1 MLKKVP
7 GVIDKPLLNY
17 LYKIQNLAIFFKHKK
32 FPGNNRI
39 AVIIRYYQEV
49 HKFPFVYMLFY
60 FCFILVLFLFYSVVF
75 RFYSVVFRF
84 YSVLFRFYSIEFRFY
99 SVLFRFYSIEFRFYY
114 FVSIIYPFILAL
126 FTTISAQHKFCSV
139 YLEAATASTLDA
151 F

>member
-99 SVLFRFYSIEFRFYY
+99 Y

>member
-60 FCFILVLFLFYSVVF
+60 FCFIFVLFLFYSVVF
-75 RFYSVVFRF
+75 RFYSVV
-84 YSVLFRFYSIEFRFY
+84 FRFY

>member
-49 HKFPFVYMLFY
+49 HKFPFVYMVFY

-75 RFYSVVFRF
+75 RFYSVV
-84 YSVLFRFYSIEFRFY
+84 FRFY